1 MTSLFHSRTSSRS
14 YSDKAAELESTR
26 STATSPMSTPHPSK
40 DLRAMEHSRQR
51 TRKTAD
57 LVKKRA
63 RKEQAR
69 SSTPKAVEAKR
80 SSSGGAGHGH
90 GPARKGKLLTED
102 ELEML
107 DPTPLSA
114 SKNSTLLLEESANSA
129 EVVRNEVKLTDLIVA
144 RKARK
149 GKDGDFEVVPHI
161 RSVIVLDDNISH
173 DAEPDEP
180 WEHIDF
186 DDEDDEAELSYAQ
199 IAKLTVQTVL

>member
-1 MTSLFHSRTSSRS
+1 MSSLFHSRTSSRS

-57 LVKKRA
+57 LIIH
-63 RKEQAR
+63 
-69 SSTPKAVEAKR
+69 PKAVEAKR

-144 RKARK
+144 RKHGR
-149 GKDGDFEVVPHI
+149 G
-161 RSVIVLDDNISH
+161 R
-173 DAEPDEP
+173 P

-186 DDEDDEAELSYAQ
+186 DNEDDEAELSYAQ